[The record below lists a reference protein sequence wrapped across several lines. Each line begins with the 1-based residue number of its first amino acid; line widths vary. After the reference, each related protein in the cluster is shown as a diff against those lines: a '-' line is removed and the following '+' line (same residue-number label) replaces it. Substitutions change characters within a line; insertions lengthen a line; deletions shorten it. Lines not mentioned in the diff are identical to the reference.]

1 MPTGVGARPRRLA
14 SPRDAQPRCID
25 RTETTMHPSFLQGAH
40 RGVLALLLLATLSA
54 PALAHQTVRVG
65 TETEPYDVVLG
76 FTREPVVT
84 EERNGLDLI
93 VRTPDRTGVAGLAA
107 SLSATIT
114 SPDGRHTR
122 PFVLRPQF
130 GRPGAYTDDIV
141 LTEPGVYTIRVWGFI
156 GGIEFDVT
164 FESHEVRPLGDLR
177 FP

>member
-1 MPTGVGARPRRLA
+1 MPHACLAVTRRG
-14 SPRDAQPRCID
+14 I
-25 RTETTMHPSFLQGAH
+25 
-40 RGVLALLLLATLSA
+40 LALLLLATFAA

-65 TETEPYDVVLG
+65 TEAEPYDLVLG

-93 VRTPDRTGVAGLAA
+93 VRTPDLTGVEGLAA

-122 PFVLRPQF
+122 SFVLRPQY

-156 GGIEFDVT
+156 GAIEFDET
-164 FESHEVRPLGDLR
+164 FESHEVRPLADLR

>member
-1 MPTGVGARPRRLA
+1 MSRTLLA
-14 SPRDAQPRCID
+14 A
-25 RTETTMHPSFLQGAH
+25 TV
-40 RGVLALLLLATLSA
+40 RGVLALLLLVTFAA
-54 PALAHQTVRVG
+54 PAIAHETVRVG
-65 TETEPYDVVLG
+65 TEAEPYDVVLG

-93 VRTPDRTGVAGLAA
+93 VRTPDGTGVEGLTA

-114 SPDGRHTR
+114 SPDGRRTR
-122 PFVLRPQF
+122 TFALRPQY

-156 GGIEFDVT
+156 GGIEFDVS
-164 FESHEVRPLGDLR
+164 FESHEVRPLEDLR